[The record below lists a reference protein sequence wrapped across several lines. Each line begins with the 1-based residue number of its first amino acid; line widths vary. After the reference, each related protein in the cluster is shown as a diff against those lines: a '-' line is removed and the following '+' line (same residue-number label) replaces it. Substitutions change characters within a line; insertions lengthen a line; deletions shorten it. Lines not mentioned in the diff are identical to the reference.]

1 MSPDRHSLTNLS
13 KNFFAQ
19 CCTLLSYFTPGE
31 IGRAQSPI
39 SLPLSLKP
47 RKARKKGLPA
57 CLVIRFGQSP
67 SEIRPILPAGSSFV
81 AKVLCRSSRLCLRS
95 LSVSAISQQLPRG
108 LNPAHH
114 VTQQIV
120 QPPLGCNYVT
130 YEVFIANIFMFSTV
144 CWQLAHLCLTSVLCL
159 KKR

>member
-1 MSPDRHSLTNLS
+1 MAANAQSISPGGTTLTNLS
-13 KNFFAQ
+13 KKFFAQ

-81 AKVLCRSSRLCLRS
+81 AKVLCRSSRLCVRS
-95 LSVSAISQQLPRG
+95 ISFSAISQQLPRG
-108 LNPAHH
+108 LNPAQTFGSRLTSH
-114 VTQQIV
+114 
-120 QPPLGCNYVT
+120 N
-130 YEVFIANIFMFSTV
+130 STNSASTSGME
-144 CWQLAHLCLTSVLCL
+144 LRYFGNHLC
-159 KKR
+159 K